1 MDFRIVFFLLAGL
14 ICAVYILASR
24 NQIRATL
31 VLIALL
37 YVFPAGWVFYNYT
50 GILLVDVAILAA
62 LALGFAAGRKIRFFF
77 KEISIPIFVL
87 LAWMFIT
94 SSKAIEPGWGY
105 AEISKWVRG
114 YLIFVCLANFIKTEK
129 DLRAVLYAVLAGF
142 VFEALL
148 GVYQWRRGSLGLW
161 FLGER
166 LYRPEWW
173 RAYGTFYVPS
183 HFGNHLMMM
192 LPILLRLFVFYKP
205 PQRKETYFYGF
216 AIVSGFMAFYATYT
230 RGPWISFATVVVL
243 MLLFTFFKS
252 KLRPKIK
259 WPIAAGIV
267 LGLAFSLKY
276 TDKVIEQFG
285 EQRKTS
291 AMSRIYLGEVA
302 WRLIQDNLAFGVGPG
317 NYELNSPRY
326 VVPIKEY
333 PTEHLSEIVHNTY
346 LLIFAE
352 NGLLGITAFAL
363 VLIQMCVI
371 CFRMFRSNHG
381 IGLNL
386 AIGGAMA
393 ILALAIS
400 FIASPD
406 IHNEQT
412 LNQMFLTVGMVFA
425 CELMERR
432 HTAVQ
437 RQLQMQQRRE
447 NMQAKQERL
456 SAAEAHSLKNG
467 QAVSKGVTQPH
478 SVIGNTGI
486 SRGGWPSSPEGPPRR
501 RM

>member
-1 MDFRIVFFLLAGL
+1 MDFKFIFFLIAGL
-14 ICAVYILASR
+14 LCAVCILASR

-31 VLIALL
+31 VLITLF
-37 YVFPAGWVFYNYT
+37 YVFPTGWVFYNYT
-50 GILLVDVAILAA
+50 GILLVDLAIVAALLLGLAA
-62 LALGFAAGRKIRFFF
+62 GQQVRFFF
-77 KEISIPIFVL
+77 KEISIPFFIL
-87 LAWMFIT
+87 IAWMFVT
-94 SSKAIEPGWGY
+94 SSRAMEPGWGY

-129 DLRAVLYAVLAGF
+129 DLRAVLYTVLAGF

-192 LPILLRLFVFYKP
+192 LPILLRLFIFYKP
-205 PQRKETYFYGF
+205 PQKKETYFYGF
-216 AIVSGFMAFYATYT
+216 ALLSGFLALYATYA
-230 RGPWISFATVVVL
+230 RGPWISFSTVVVL

-259 WPIAAGIV
+259 WPIAAGII

-346 LLIFAE
+346 LLIFSE
-352 NGLLGITAFAL
+352 SGVLGIAAFAL

-371 CFRMFRSNHG
+371 CLRMFRSNHG

-386 AIGGAMA
+386 AIGGVMA

-432 HTAVQ
+432 HAAVQ

-447 NMQAKQERL
+447 IMQAKQEML
-456 SAAEAHSLKNG
+456 ATPEGHAVKNG
-467 QAVSKGVTQPH
+467 QIVSNGVTSSKP
-478 SVIGNTGI
+478 I
-486 SRGGWPSSPEGPPRR
+486 SDASDLVRGGRPTGPPRR
-501 RM
+501 RT